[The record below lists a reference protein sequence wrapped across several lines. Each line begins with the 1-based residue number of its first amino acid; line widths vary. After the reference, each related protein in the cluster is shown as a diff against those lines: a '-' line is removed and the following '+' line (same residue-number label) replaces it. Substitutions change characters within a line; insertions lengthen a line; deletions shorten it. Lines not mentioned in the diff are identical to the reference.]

1 MLWVN
6 DIPHSWYV
14 MAFMWPFLP
23 HCSPITRHNT
33 QIFFESIWPTHC
45 SKSTCPFCKKWKTI
59 MAWNVPGTGA
69 IVPVWKFWFT
79 LLCSLKYLTSTLRG
93 IMAYNW
99 HVPLYIMV
107 FMWPFLPPFSP
118 LTWHHGQDWGRGLLR
133 TRTEDDFI
141 TSFWRNLDHFI
152 NSWLAP
158 VAAAAVLVLRQRSD
172 GCWRRYW
179 IGGVGAQYSTWIH
192 LRFGCNVR
200 EQRDSSQEWMI
211 DCEGETGCDVLC
223 GDHEQWR
230 RCELEKYYFCSFW
243 WSLSSFRYR
252 TCDAP
257 NYGLIHVPPMHKG
270 WLSSSFVLLFLPF
283 VAETKR
289 KHRRSYTWKQ
299 ALRFLCCNS
308 SQVRTRNQFQQPGMK
323 SFVNVLCIDC
333 YKYSCIELWSSSLV
347 KINERC
353 ADCRQEDNSPDLLHY
368 RPWESLICRV
378 LAETTRNR
386 PAAVPGFGNWK
397 MRMRQE
403 LLQLH
408 DHFPCRT
415 QDHLLDCMHALQGYY
430 RRRSIGFFEA
440 RSTVARTCILA
451 RFRGVKLWRSRNN
464 FSNQLHAPKHE
475 DRLRSEWI
483 SCYDSTVCCCC
494 LRLCIRGGGCGQD
507 EKRRIGV
514 CSAAWEL

>member
-1 MLWVN
+1 M
-6 DIPHSWYV
+6 D
-14 MAFMWPFLP
+14 
-23 HCSPITRHNT
+23 
-33 QIFFESIWPTHC
+33 
-45 SKSTCPFCKKWKTI
+45 KSEDE
-59 MAWNVPGTGA
+59 
-69 IVPVWKFWFT
+69 
-79 LLCSLKYLTSTLRG
+79 
-93 IMAYNW
+93 
-99 HVPLYIMV
+99 
-107 FMWPFLPPFSP
+107 
-118 LTWHHGQDWGRGLLR
+118 DWGRFHHEFLERSGPLHKFMVGSSRCCCCCTCAATKKRWMLKTLLNRRRRSTVQYVNSFALWLQRPWTTGFEPGMNDWLWGRDGL
-133 TRTEDDFI
+133 
-141 TSFWRNLDHFI
+141 WR
-152 NSWLAP
+152 
-158 VAAAAVLVLRQRSD
+158 AVRRS
-172 GCWRRYW
+172 RAMKTLW
-179 IGGVGAQYSTWIH
+179 IG
-192 LRFGCNVR
+192 
-200 EQRDSSQEWMI
+200 E
-211 DCEGETGCDVLC
+211 VLFL
-223 GDHEQWR
+223 Q
-230 RCELEKYYFCSFW
+230 F
-243 WSLSSFRYR
+243 LSSFSYR

-257 NYGLIHVPPMHKG
+257 SYGLIHVPPMHKG

-440 RSTVARTCILA
+440 RSIVARTCILA

-464 FSNQLHAPKHE
+464 FSNQLHALKHE

-483 SCYDSTVCCCC
+483 SCYDSPVCCCC